1 MRIVVTGSA
10 GYFGGVIAQSL
21 SSNGHTVVGVDR
33 LAHRGSSHFSTYQ
46 VDVRNRDDVLGV
58 LHAFNPDVVVH
69 AAAVLAHERPS
80 REDLWTSNVDGT
92 RVLAEC
98 AKAVGAKQFVFIST
112 NCLWGVDLGRPV
124 TTNDEP
130 RPVELYGESKAAA
143 EKVLMEFNE
152 AMTVTVFRSPTIVS
166 SGRLGLLGLLFQF
179 IEEGRKLPVVG
190 SGKNRY
196 QFVYGPD
203 YAQAIRCAIDKQVG
217 GTFNVGSRNVPT
229 VAEMYQAL
237 IDRAGSQSRLLHVPQ
252 GPTVLAL
259 KILHAL
265 RLSPLGP
272 YQYNMLGA
280 SFEFDIDD
288 TCQRLAWEPTRTNTE
303 MLSEAF
309 DFYQS
314 GSVGEGEDVSA
325 HSRVAAGGVLSLLRH
340 LL

>member
-21 SSNGHTVVGVDR
+21 ASHGHSVMGLDR
-33 LAHRGSSHFSTYQ
+33 LAHQGNPPFATQTIDIRS
-46 VDVRNRDDVLGV
+46 REDVLRVFQG
-58 LHAFNPDVVVH
+58 FNPEVVVH

-92 RVLAEC
+92 EVLADC
-98 AKAVGAKQFVFIST
+98 ARSNGVAQFVFIST

-124 TTNDEP
+124 MTNDEP

-143 EKVLMEFNE
+143 ESVLRKFSD
-152 AMTVTVFRSPTIVS
+152 AMAVTVFRSPTIVS

-179 IEEGRKLPVVG
+179 IEENRKLPVVG
-190 SGKNRY
+190 TGENRY

-203 YAQAIRCAIDKQVG
+203 YATAIRLSIEKQIG

-229 VAEMYQAL
+229 VAEMYGSL
-237 IDRAGSQSRLLHVPQ
+237 ITRAGSSSRLLHVPQ

-259 KILHAL
+259 KLLHAL

-280 SFEFDIDD
+280 SFEFDIED
-288 TCQRLAWEPTRTNTE
+288 TRRTLQWEPTHTNTE
-303 MLSEAF
+303 MLNEAF
-309 DFYQS
+309 DFYKSRS
-314 GSVGEGEDVSA
+314 GGGGDDVSA

>member
-21 SSNGHTVVGVDR
+21 SSAGHTIVGLDR
-33 LAHRGSSHFSTYQ
+33 LAHRGQPSFQSYI
-46 VDVRNRDDVLGV
+46 VDVRHRGEVLRI
-58 LHAFNPDVVVH
+58 FQEFKPDVVVH

-92 RVLAEC
+92 EVLAEC
-98 AKAVGAKQFVFIST
+98 ARATGVGHLVFIST

-124 TTNDEP
+124 TTSDQP
-130 RPVELYGESKAAA
+130 KPVEVYGESKAAA
-143 EKVLMEFNE
+143 ESVLAKFANE
-152 AMTVTVFRSPTIVS
+152 MTVTVFRSPTIVS

-179 IEEGRKLPVVG
+179 IEEDRKLPVVG
-190 SGKNRY
+190 SGQNRY

-203 YAQAIRCAIDKQVG
+203 YASAIHLAIEKKVG
-217 GTFNVGSRNVPT
+217 GTFNVGSLNVPS
-229 VAEMYQAL
+229 VVEMYRAL
-237 IDRAGSQSRLLHVPQ
+237 FDRAGSSSRLLHVPQ

-259 KILHAL
+259 KVLHAL

-280 SFEFDIDD
+280 SFEFDIAD
-288 TCQRLAWEPTRTNTE
+288 TRQQLGWEPTRTNTE
-303 MLSEAF
+303 MLNEAY
-309 DFYQS
+309 DFYRSNS
-314 GSVGEGEDVSA
+314 GSVGGDVSA
-325 HSRVAAGGVLSLLRH
+325 HSRVAAGGILSLLRH

>member
-21 SSNGHTVVGVDR
+21 SACGHDIIGIDR
-33 LAHRGSSHFSTYQ
+33 LVHRGANSFPSH
-46 VDVRNRDDVLGV
+46 VADIRNRDEV
-58 LHAFNPDVVVH
+58 HRIMQASNPDVVVH

-80 REDLWTSNVDGT
+80 PEDLWTSNVDGT
-92 RVLAEC
+92 RVLADC
-98 AKAVGAKQFVFIST
+98 ATSIGVKQFVFIST

-124 TTNDEP
+124 TTNDVAQ
-130 RPVELYGESKAAA
+130 PVELYGESKAAA
-143 EKVLMEFNE
+143 EVVLSEFSG
-152 AMTVTVFRSPTIVS
+152 AMVTTVFRSPTIVS

-190 SGKNRY
+190 SGENRY

-203 YAQAIRCAIDKQVG
+203 YAEAIRCAIDRRIG

-229 VAEMYQAL
+229 VAEMYRAL
-237 IDRAGSQSRLLHVPQ
+237 IERAGSTSRLLHVPQ
-252 GPTVLAL
+252 GPTILAL
-259 KILHAL
+259 KLLHLL

-280 SFEFDIDD
+280 SFEFDIDE
-288 TCQRLAWEPTRTNTE
+288 TCRRLGWEPTHTNTE
-303 MLSEAF
+303 MLNEAF
-309 DFYQS
+309 DFYRS
-314 GSVGEGEDVSA
+314 NTAGDGDEVSA